1 MDLAL
6 SVLIVGLLGGAGSV
20 VRHFLGA
27 WNGKFP
33 FGILVANSI
42 ASFVA
47 GLAVGNGVLEVAL
60 VAGLAGGLST
70 FSTFASQ
77 TYELWSSRS
86 KTLAIANG
94 VLNLVVP
101 AVLFTTAVILL

>member
-1 MDLAL
+1 MDIAL

-33 FGILVANSI
+33 IGILLANSV
-42 ASFVA
+42 ASFIA
-47 GLAVGNGVLEVAL
+47 GLAVGNGVLELAL

-70 FSTFASQ
+70 FSTFAAQ
-77 TYELWSSRS
+77 TYELWNTKS
-86 KTLAIANG
+86 KALAVANG
-94 VLNLVVP
+94 LLNLVIP